1 MSQQLELI
9 LDAPGER
16 LDKALA
22 LAHPALSR
30 SQWQQLIRDGA
41 VRIAGAP
48 VRPNLRLE
56 GGERV
61 EATLPPPAAAGIVAQ
76 DIPLHILYEDGAIL
90 VINKPPGMVVHPAP
104 GHSEGTLV
112 NAVLGYCPDLEEVGG
127 ERRPGIVHR
136 LDRDT
141 SGVILVAKNERAL
154 QHLQRQFRR
163 RTVQKRYLALV
174 DGHIQPPQAVIDAP
188 IGRDPR
194 HRQRMAVIRPG
205 SPARSR
211 KATTFYRLEQ
221 SFAQHSLIWAEPHT
235 GRTHQIRVHLAFAGY
250 PVVGDTVYG
259 RRKASLEVP
268 HHCLH
273 AASLTFLRPDDD
285 AELTVEAPLPA
296 FFQALVAE
304 LQRAGSG

>member
-1 MSQQLELI
+1 MNQRLKI
-9 LDAPGER
+9 VLDAPGER

-22 LAHPALSR
+22 LAYPELSR

-41 VRIAGAP
+41 VRIAGALA
-48 VRPNLRLE
+48 RPNLRLE

-61 EATLPPPAAAGIVAQ
+61 EATLPPVAETGILAQ
-76 DIPLHILYEDGAIL
+76 AIPLDILDEDGDIL

-112 NAVLGYCPDLEEVGG
+112 NAVLGYCPDLEGVGG

-141 SGVILVAKNERAL
+141 SGVIIVAKNDRAL
-154 QHLQRQFRR
+154 RHLQRQFKR
-163 RTVQKRYLALV
+163 RTVQKQYLALV

-205 SPARSR
+205 SSARSR
-211 KATTFYRLEQ
+211 KATTYYRLER
-221 SFAQHSLIWAEPHT
+221 SFEQHSLVRTEPHT

-250 PVVGDTVYG
+250 PIVGDTIYG
-259 RRKASLEVP
+259 RRKPSLDVA

-273 AASLTFLRPDDD
+273 AASLTFLRPEDDV
-285 AELTVEAPLPA
+285 EVTVEAPLPVY
-296 FFQALVAE
+296 FQE
-304 LQRAGSG
+304 LLGELDRGS